1 MLDRNGRRAL
11 PGNPAKQVYVR
22 QRPSHYVHAQ
32 PGATI
37 FTINLRLKFSV
48 QSTMTTSA
56 NNGTPRISVEKFKQ
70 HLDEQHPFAAI
81 LGIEV
86 LEIGSGSSLL
96 RLPERDAHKRLGGT
110 IAGPMLMGLAD
121 LALYAAIVGATGN
134 TQAVTASLTI
144 NFLRRTPPGGVLAI
158 HNSTGNQGKRPQVVK
173 MRHFSYERGRHQ
185 RRE

>member
-1 MLDRNGRRAL
+1 
-11 PGNPAKQVYVR
+11 
-22 QRPSHYVHAQ
+22 
-32 PGATI
+32 
-37 FTINLRLKFSV
+37 
-48 QSTMTTSA
+48 MTTSVD
-56 NNGTPRISVEKFKQ
+56 NGPPKISVEKFKQ

-86 LEIGSGSSLL
+86 LEIGAGSSVL

-144 NFLRRTPPGGVLAI
+144 NFLRRTPPGGILAKAHILKTGRLTAGEVLLIPENGGEPVAQI
-158 HNSTGNQGKRPQVVK
+158 VSTWSLPAKPAANKPV
-173 MRHFSYERGRHQ
+173 
-185 RRE
+185 